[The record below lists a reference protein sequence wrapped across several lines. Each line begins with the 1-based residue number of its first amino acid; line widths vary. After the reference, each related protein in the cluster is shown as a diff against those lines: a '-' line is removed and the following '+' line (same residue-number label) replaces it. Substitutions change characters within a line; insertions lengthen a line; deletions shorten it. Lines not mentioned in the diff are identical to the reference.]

1 MPLGEPNGKLRQ
13 RPTVFGAFHPPL
25 RPKNLQKRIA
35 LSGSD
40 LPEQLLPQL
49 GGGHPGVKG
58 VLLVVGG
65 QQFPAAVPE
74 GVQRRG
80 RRVAVRQRLRQLS
93 LIQQVCQQ
101 GYSSTSVQTGTL
113 RQLAAI
119 RQ

>member
-1 MPLGEPNGKLRQ
+1 M
-13 RPTVFGAFHPPL
+13 VFGAFHPPL

-49 GGGHPGVKG
+49 SGGHPGVKG

-74 GVQRRG
+74 SVQRRG
-80 RRVAVRQRLRQLS
+80 RRVAARQRLRQLS

-113 RQLAAI
+113 R
-119 RQ
+119 

>member
-1 MPLGEPNGKLRQ
+1 MPLGEPNGKLCQ

-25 RPKNLQKRIA
+25 RPKHLQKRIA

-65 QQFPAAVPE
+65 QQFPAAAPE

-80 RRVAVRQRLRQLS
+80 RRVAARQRLRQLS

-113 RQLAAI
+113 R
-119 RQ
+119 